1 MLSLGGVKHLGE
13 TTLGEA
19 KRLDGHDDGR
29 RRGRLHPPEAYD
41 LVVGLPFARVAVIGA
56 GSWGTTV
63 ASLVAHNAPTVLWV
77 RRRELADELRTT
89 RENSRYLPGVRLHD
103 ELQVTDDLADAVSDA
118 SLVVVA
124 VPSAGFRD
132 VARSFALHL
141 SAGSVLMSLT
151 KGLERGTGRRMSEV
165 LGDLA
170 PEHTVSVLSGP
181 NLAREIAAGQPAAS
195 VVACTQSEV
204 ARRLQEVFT
213 RPLFRIYTH
222 DDVIGCELGGVV
234 KNVIAIAAGMAHGM
248 GFGDNSRATLITR
261 GLVEMGRLG
270 TALGANPV
278 TFSGLA
284 GMGDVIATCSSM
296 HSRNTT
302 VGVRLG
308 KGETIADIN
317 ASMNHMV
324 AEGVKS
330 SGAVVALARKVGV
343 EMPICEAVAEVC
355 DGRLAAGD
363 ALIRLMTRSRKSERD

>member
-1 MLSLGGVKHLGE
+1 
-13 TTLGEA
+13 
-19 KRLDGHDDGR
+19 
-29 RRGRLHPPEAYD
+29 
-41 LVVGLPFARVAVIGA
+41 VIGA

-63 ASLVAHNAPTVLWV
+63 ASLVAHNSPTVLWS
-77 RRRELADELRTT
+77 RRAELADELRRT
-89 RENSRYLPGVRLHD
+89 RINARYLPGHRLHE
-103 ELQVTDDLADAVSDA
+103 ELQFTDDVVDAVRDA

-132 VARSFALHL
+132 VVRSFALHL
-141 SAGSVLMSLT
+141 EPDAVLMSLT

-165 LGDLA
+165 LTDVA
-170 PEHTVSVLSGP
+170 PNHPVSVLSGP
-181 NLAREIAAGQPAAS
+181 NLAGEIAAGQPAAS
-195 VVACTQSEV
+195 VVACTVPSIAV
-204 ARRLQEVFT
+204 RLQEAFT
-213 RPLFRIYTH
+213 RPLFRVYTH
-222 DDVIGCELGGVV
+222 DDVVGCEIGGVV

-270 TALGANPV
+270 ARLGANPG

-296 HSRNTT
+296 KSRNTT

-308 KGETIADIN
+308 AGETIADIN

-324 AEGVKS
+324 AEGVRS
-330 SGAVVALARKVGV
+330 AGAIMGLARTSGV

-355 DGRLAAGD
+355 DGRLSASDGM
-363 ALIRLMTRSRKSERD
+363 LRLMTRSRKSERE

>member
-1 MLSLGGVKHLGE
+1 M
-13 TTLGEA
+13 
-19 KRLDGHDDGR
+19 
-29 RRGRLHPPEAYD
+29 
-41 LVVGLPFARVAVIGA
+41 IGA

-63 ASLVAHNAPTVLWV
+63 ASLLANNVPTVLWS
-77 RRRELADELRTT
+77 RRSELADELRRT
-89 RENSRYLPGVRLHD
+89 RVNSRYLPNHRLHD
-103 ELQVTDDLADAVSDA
+103 ELHVTDDIVDAVRDA
-118 SLVVVA
+118 ALVVVA

-132 VARSFALHL
+132 VVRSFALHL
-141 SAGSVLMSLT
+141 ERGAVLMSLT

-165 LGDLA
+165 LADVA
-170 PEHTVSVLSGP
+170 PGHPISVLSGP
-181 NLAREIAAGQPAAS
+181 NLAGEIAAGQPAAS
-195 VVACTQSEV
+195 VVACEQAAV
-204 ARRLQEVFT
+204 ASKLQEAFT
-213 RPLFRIYTH
+213 RPLFRVYTH
-222 DDVIGCELGGVV
+222 DDVVGCEIGGVV

-270 TALGANPV
+270 AKLGANPG

-296 HSRNTT
+296 QSRNTT

-308 KGETIADIN
+308 RGETIADIN

-330 SGAVVALARKVGV
+330 AGAIVGLARKSGV

-355 DGRLAAGD
+355 DGRLSASDGM
-363 ALIRLMTRSRKSERD
+363 LRLMTRSRKSERE

>member
-1 MLSLGGVKHLGE
+1 M
-13 TTLGEA
+13 
-19 KRLDGHDDGR
+19 
-29 RRGRLHPPEAYD
+29 
-41 LVVGLPFARVAVIGA
+41 GLPFGRVAVIGA

-63 ASLVAHNAPTVLWV
+63 ASLVAHNSPTVLWS
-77 RRRELADELRTT
+77 RRAELADELRRT
-89 RENSRYLPGVRLHD
+89 RINARYLPGHRLHE
-103 ELQVTDDLADAVSDA
+103 ELQFTDDVVDAVRDA

-132 VARSFALHL
+132 VVRSFALHL
-141 SAGSVLMSLT
+141 EPDAVLMSLT

-165 LGDLA
+165 LTDVA
-170 PEHTVSVLSGP
+170 PNHPVSVLSGP
-181 NLAREIAAGQPAAS
+181 NLAGEIAAGQPAAS
-195 VVACTQSEV
+195 VVACTVPSIAV
-204 ARRLQEVFT
+204 RLQEAFT
-213 RPLFRIYTH
+213 RPLFRVYTH
-222 DDVIGCELGGVV
+222 DDVVGCEIGGVV

-270 TALGANPV
+270 ARLGANPG

-296 HSRNTT
+296 KSRNTT

-308 KGETIADIN
+308 AGETIADIN

-324 AEGVKS
+324 AEGVRS
-330 SGAVVALARKVGV
+330 AGAIMGLARTSGV

-355 DGRLAAGD
+355 DGRLSASDGM
-363 ALIRLMTRSRKSERD
+363 LRLMTRSRKSERE

>member
-1 MLSLGGVKHLGE
+1 M
-13 TTLGEA
+13 
-19 KRLDGHDDGR
+19 
-29 RRGRLHPPEAYD
+29 
-41 LVVGLPFARVAVIGA
+41 IGA

-63 ASLVAHNAPTVLWV
+63 ASLVAHNSPTVLWS
-77 RRRELADELRTT
+77 RRAELADELRRT
-89 RENSRYLPGVRLHD
+89 RINARYLPGHRLHE
-103 ELQVTDDLADAVSDA
+103 ELQFTDDVVDAVRDA

-132 VARSFALHL
+132 VVRSFALHL
-141 SAGSVLMSLT
+141 EPDAVLMSLT

-165 LGDLA
+165 LTDVA
-170 PEHTVSVLSGP
+170 PNHPVSVLSGP
-181 NLAREIAAGQPAAS
+181 NLAGEIAAGQPAAS
-195 VVACTQSEV
+195 VVACTVPSIAV
-204 ARRLQEVFT
+204 RLQEAFT
-213 RPLFRIYTH
+213 RPLFRVYTH
-222 DDVIGCELGGVV
+222 DDVVGCEIGGVV

-270 TALGANPV
+270 ARLGANPG

-296 HSRNTT
+296 KSRNTT

-308 KGETIADIN
+308 AGETIADIN

-324 AEGVKS
+324 AEGVRS
-330 SGAVVALARKVGV
+330 AGAIMGLARTSGV

-355 DGRLAAGD
+355 DGRLSASDGM
-363 ALIRLMTRSRKSERD
+363 LRLMTRSRKSERE

>member
-1 MLSLGGVKHLGE
+1 V
-13 TTLGEA
+13 A
-19 KRLDGHDDGR
+19 
-29 RRGRLHPPEAYD
+29 
-41 LVVGLPFARVAVIGA
+41 LPFARVAVVGA

-63 ASLVAHNAPTVLWV
+63 ASLVAHNAPTVLWA
-77 RRRELADELRTT
+77 RRQELADEVRST
-89 RENSRYLPGVRLHD
+89 RVNARYLPGHRVHD
-103 ELQVTDDLADAVSDA
+103 ELQVTSDVVDAVRDT
-118 SLVVVA
+118 SLVIVA

-132 VARSFALHL
+132 VVRSFALHL
-141 SAGSVLMSLT
+141 EPGAVLMSLT

-165 LGDLA
+165 LADLA
-170 PEHTVSVLSGP
+170 PEHAVSVLSGP
-181 NLAREIAAGQPAAS
+181 NLAGEIAAGQPAAS
-195 VVACTQSEV
+195 VVACSDADV
-204 ARRLQEVFT
+204 VVKLQEVFS
-213 RPLFRIYTH
+213 RPLFRVYTH
-222 DDVIGCELGGVV
+222 DDLVGCEIGGVV

-270 TALGANPV
+270 AQLGANPG

-296 HSRNTT
+296 KSRNTT

-330 SGAVVALARKVGV
+330 AGAVLALARKNGV

-355 DGRLAAGD
+355 DGRLSAADGM
-363 ALIRLMTRSRKSERD
+363 LRLMTRSRKSERD

>member
-1 MLSLGGVKHLGE
+1 M
-13 TTLGEA
+13 
-19 KRLDGHDDGR
+19 
-29 RRGRLHPPEAYD
+29 
-41 LVVGLPFARVAVIGA
+41 GLPFGRVAVIGA

-63 ASLVAHNAPTVLWV
+63 ASLLANNVPTVLWS
-77 RRRELADELRTT
+77 RRSELADELRRT
-89 RENSRYLPGVRLHD
+89 RVNSRYLPNHRLHD
-103 ELQVTDDLADAVSDA
+103 ELHVTDDIIDAVRDA
-118 SLVVVA
+118 ALVVVA

-132 VARSFALHL
+132 VVRSFALHL
-141 SAGSVLMSLT
+141 ERGAVLMSLT

-165 LGDLA
+165 LADVA
-170 PEHTVSVLSGP
+170 PEHPISVLSGP
-181 NLAREIAAGQPAAS
+181 NLAGEIAAGQPAAS
-195 VVACTQSEV
+195 VVACEQAAV
-204 ARRLQEVFT
+204 ATKLQEAFT
-213 RPLFRIYTH
+213 RPLFRVYTH
-222 DDVIGCELGGVV
+222 DDVVGCEIGGVV

-270 TALGANPV
+270 AKLGANPG

-296 HSRNTT
+296 QSRNTT

-308 KGETIADIN
+308 RGETIADIN

-330 SGAVVALARKVGV
+330 AGAIMGLARKSGV

-355 DGRLAAGD
+355 DGRLSASDGM
-363 ALIRLMTRSRKSERD
+363 LRLMTRSRKSERE